1 MVMYTFLYSTLYSYF
16 ALDIWDFWQREKF
29 YLTRLLC
36 MLWNAWFRE
45 VYWEENLRGASSLSA
60 ASNLLA
66 DAAAA
71 VAPQ

>member
-1 MVMYTFLYSTLYSYF
+1 
-16 ALDIWDFWQREKF
+16 
-29 YLTRLLC
+29 
-36 MLWNAWFRE
+36 MLWNAWFRK

>member
-1 MVMYTFLYSTLYSYF
+1 MVYVHFFEQYIVHLH
-16 ALDIWDFWQREKF
+16 WDFWQREKF
-29 YLTRLLC
+29 YPTRLIC